1 MSGRF
6 RTLSIGLVA
15 AAVLA
20 ACGAPAAAPPAA
32 ATAVPAAPKA
42 TDAPAAPKPT
52 DVPAAPKPT
61 DAPKPAAP
69 AAKPKLTIWL
79 SKSFTPEADAIQKEI
94 VTKWAD
100 AKGVELT
107 LVQDLSTV
115 LAPQFNA
122 AIETKT
128 LPDVLVWP
136 SPDWMP
142 KLQSLGLL
150 EDVSDIV
157 AKMQA
162 QGGGVLDK
170 PIQAVTVGG
179 KQWAVPTFGATEVY
193 YTRKDILDAAGLQP
207 PKTWADLLTISA
219 KINNPG
225 KTWAW
230 GLQIGTP
237 SYDSEIA
244 TLSFLAAYG
253 ASPYAADGKTPNL
266 NNDATRTVLGMIKE
280 AWDKGYIPKD
290 AVTWDDSGNNKAYLT
305 SSSAMVQNTGSIIA
319 AMRKDDPDLLKRTY
333 ITPIPEGPKGRVLA
347 GYVYGMMI
355 PKGSKNLDLAKDL
368 LSTYVSV
375 DSQKRIVEA
384 AGTNYMPFYKDLQKL
399 PMWDDP
405 FNKTLISQL
414 PDVVAVGHPGPTTL
428 WALESWRTHSMA
440 EMVTKVLVEK
450 VSIDD
455 AIKETEAKM
464 TKIYKQFNP

>member
-6 RTLSIGLVA
+6 RILSIGLVA
-15 AAVLA
+15 AAILA

-32 ATAVPAAPKA
+32 PTA
-42 TDAPAAPKPT
+42 APAAPKPT
-52 DVPAAPKPT
+52 EAA
-61 DAPKPAAP
+61 KPAAP
-69 AAKPKLTIWL
+69 VATAAPAAAKPKLTIWL
-79 SKSFTPEADAIQKEI
+79 AKSFTPEADAAQKDI
-94 VTKWAD
+94 VTKWAA
-100 AKGVELT
+100 AKNVDLT
-107 LVQDLSTV
+107 VVQDLSTV

-128 LPDVLVWP
+128 LPDVMVWA
-136 SPDWMP
+136 SSDWMP
-142 KLQSLGLL
+142 KLHSLGLL
-150 EDVSDIV
+150 EDVSDVI
-157 AKMQA
+157 AKMNA
-162 QGGGVLDK
+162 QGGGLLEK
-170 PIQAVTVGG
+170 PVKAVTIGG
-179 KQWAVPTFGATEVY
+179 KQWAVPTYGATEVFY
-193 YTRKDILDAAGLQP
+193 VRKDIFDAAGLQP
-207 PKTWADLLTISA
+207 PKTWADIMTVSE

-230 GLQIGTP
+230 GVQFGTP

-244 TLSFLAAYG
+244 TLSFLASYG
-253 ASPYAADGKTPNL
+253 ASPYAEDGKTPNL
-266 NNDATRTVLGMIKE
+266 NNDGTRTVLKMLKD
-280 AWDKGYIPKD
+280 AYDKGYIPKD
-290 AVTWDDSGNNKAYLT
+290 AVTWDDAGNNKAYLT
-305 SSSAMVQNTGSIIA
+305 GSAAIVQNTGSIIA

-333 ITPIPEGPKGRVLA
+333 IVPMPEGPKGRVMVQ
-347 GYVYGMMI
+347 YVYGMMI
-355 PKGSKNLDLAKDL
+355 PKGGKNLELAKDL
-368 LSTYVSV
+368 LSDLVSV
-375 DSQKRIVEA
+375 GSQKRIVEA

>member
-1 MSGRF
+1 MSKRYQI
-6 RTLSIGLVA
+6 LSVGLVA
-15 AAVLA
+15 AALLA
-20 ACGAPAAAPPAA
+20 ACGAPAAAPA
-32 ATAVPAAPKA
+32 ATAVPAKPAEPTK
-42 TDAPAAPKPT
+42 APA
-52 DVPAAPKPT
+52 PAG
-61 DAPKPAAP
+61 
-69 AAKPKLTIWL
+69 KPKLTIWL
-79 SKSFTPEADAIQKEI
+79 SKSFTPEADAAQKDI
-94 VTKWAD
+94 VTKWAE
-100 AKGVELT
+100 AKGVDLT
-107 LVQDLSTV
+107 VVQDLSTV

-162 QGGGVLDK
+162 QGGGLLEK
-170 PIQAVTVGG
+170 PVTAVTVGG
-179 KQWAVPTFGATEVY
+179 KQWAVPTYGATEVIY
-193 YTRKDILDAAGLQP
+193 SRKDILDAAGLKP
-207 PKTWADLLTISA
+207 PTTWADILTISA

-230 GLQIGTP
+230 GVQMGTP

-244 TLSFLAAYG
+244 TLSMLASYG
-253 ASPYAADGKTPNL
+253 SSPYAADGKTPNL
-266 NNDATRTVLGMIKE
+266 NNDATRAVLGLLKE

-290 AVTWDDSGNNKAYLT
+290 ATTWDDAGNNKAYLT
-305 SSSAMVQNTGSIIA
+305 ESAAIVQNTGSIIA
-319 AMRKDDPDLLKRTY
+319 AMRKDNPDLLKRSY
-333 ITPIPEGPKGRVLA
+333 ITPIPSGPKGRVLA

-368 LSTYVSV
+368 LTTFVAV
-375 DSQKRIVEA
+375 DNQKRIVEA

-399 PMWDDP
+399 PMWADE
-405 FNKTLISQL
+405 FNQTLISQL
-414 PDVVAVGHPGPTTL
+414 PDVVAVGYPGPTTL
-428 WALESWRTHSMA
+428 WALESWRTHTMA
-440 EMVTKVLVEK
+440 EMVNKVLVEK

-455 AIKETEAKM
+455 AIKETDAKNA
-464 TKIYKQFNP
+464 KIYKQFNP